1 MHCSLTRAALE
12 EAPIDQKKS
21 RRYVTR
27 YRSCLCPKI
36 LDLDATGR
44 ERNFTHLVRCASRV
58 LPWLLMSLV
67 SVSQNIG
74 PRRDR

>member
-27 YRSCLCPKI
+27 YPSFPFPKI
-36 LDLDATGR
+36 FKEIQAMEKELKIA
-44 ERNFTHLVRCASRV
+44 E
-58 LPWLLMSLV
+58 
-67 SVSQNIG
+67 SVKSSTANKKL
-74 PRRDR
+74 